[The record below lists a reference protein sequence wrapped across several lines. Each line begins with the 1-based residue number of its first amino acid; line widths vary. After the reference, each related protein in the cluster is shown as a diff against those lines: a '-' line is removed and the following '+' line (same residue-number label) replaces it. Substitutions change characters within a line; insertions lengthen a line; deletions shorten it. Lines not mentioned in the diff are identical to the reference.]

1 MVNSEAAEAANIRSP
16 SIFSLPLMNS
26 IGPPTLPVTSRRK
39 SAPAF
44 VNATRAESSQ
54 GILWKTM
61 SEENLNVELLE
72 DAFAAINRSDLETF
86 LSLTDSEVE
95 FHSLIAELEG
105 QTYRGH
111 DGVREWW
118 EQVKGALG
126 GLRFEAEAIR
136 SEGDWAVVQVLATS
150 RLGDVAVPQRM
161 WQATRAR
168 NGKAIWWGIYRTEG
182 EALEAAG
189 LSG

>member
-1 MVNSEAAEAANIRSP
+1 M
-16 SIFSLPLMNS
+16 
-26 IGPPTLPVTSRRK
+26 
-39 SAPAF
+39 
-44 VNATRAESSQ
+44 SQ
-54 GILWKTM
+54 
-61 SEENLNVELLE
+61 ENVEILNN
-72 DAFAAINRSDLETF
+72 AFAAINRSDLSGL

-95 FHSLIAELEG
+95 FHSLIAEAEG

-136 SEGDWAVVQVLATS
+136 SEGEWAVVKVLVTS
-150 RLGDVAVPQRM
+150 RIDDVAVPQRM
-161 WQATRAR
+161 WQASRAR

-189 LSG
+189 LSE